1 MQQEHT
7 LKITVIDDDA
17 MMRTML
23 EDFIKNKYP
32 NSEIASWPSGEEA
45 LKNLTLQQDLVIL
58 DFHLDAA
65 GGGALNGIEIFK
77 KLREK
82 FSNMPVIFI
91 SGQDESKVGASI
103 LMQGANDYIVKNENV
118 FERLDEVLISILGK
132 SAQQK

>member
-1 MQQEHT
+1 MKPNSN
-7 LKITVIDDDA
+7 LKIALIDDDT

-32 NSEIASWPSGEEA
+32 NAELSSWPSGEEA
-45 LKNLTLQQDLVIL
+45 LEHITIQDDLVIL
-58 DFHLDAA
+58 DFHLDSANK
-65 GGGALNGIEIFK
+65 GNLNGIDIFK

-82 FSNMPVIFI
+82 FANIPVVFI
-91 SGQDESKVGASI
+91 SGQDESKVAASI

-132 SAQQK
+132 SSVQK